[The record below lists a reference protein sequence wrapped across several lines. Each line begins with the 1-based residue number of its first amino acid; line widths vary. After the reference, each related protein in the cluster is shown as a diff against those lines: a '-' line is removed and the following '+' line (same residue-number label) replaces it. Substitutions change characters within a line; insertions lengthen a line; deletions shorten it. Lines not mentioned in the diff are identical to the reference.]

1 MLTNLSNKFQ
11 YRDNRLFIEDIELGE
26 IANKVGTPCYIYSAS
41 AIRERYRQYARA
53 FLIAGLE
60 AEIFYAVKAC
70 SNLEIIRLLA
80 NEGAGADVVSGGELL
95 RAIKAD
101 VPAHNIVFAGVG
113 KTKHEIGLGLKSGIR
128 AFNVESEP
136 ELRLIERVAEQLG
149 LSARISLRLNPGV
162 NPHTHA
168 YITTGQRGNKFGIS
182 YEQALELARYATK
195 SPYLWLVGVQCH
207 IGSQLHELEPIG
219 ESITRLVDLA
229 QTIEKQNNCALE
241 YLDIG
246 GGLGVAYKLSEEQAA
261 SPEALAQ
268 LVANALAKYG
278 RNWKILTEPGR
289 WIVAEA
295 GALLTEVLF
304 LKRDSET
311 NFAIVDAAMNDL
323 IRPSLYQAY
332 HEIAPLVEPLNSDL
346 ISYDVVG
353 PVCESGDFLAQNRA
367 LPLLEEG
374 MKLAI
379 LGAGA
384 YGFSMSSNYN
394 SRPRAAEILV
404 EENNWRIIRSRETF
418 EDLIRGEG

>member
-1 MLTNLSNKFQ
+1 MPINLPNKFE
-11 YRDNRLFIEDIELGE
+11 YRDNHLFIDNIELGE
-26 IANKVGTPCYIYSAS
+26 IANKVGTPCYVYSAS
-41 AIRERYRQYARA
+41 AICERYRQYTRA

-95 RAIKAD
+95 RAMKAG
-101 VPAHNIVFAGVG
+101 VPAHKIVFAGVG
-113 KTKHEIGLGLKSGIR
+113 KTAKEIELGLKSGIR

-136 ELRLIERVAEQLG
+136 ELRLIERLAKQLS
-149 LSARISLRLNPGV
+149 LHARISLRLNPGV
-162 NPHTHA
+162 DPHTHA

-182 YEQALELARYATK
+182 YEQALELARYATN

-207 IGSQLHELEPIG
+207 IGSQLHELEPIS
-219 ESITRLVDLA
+219 EAANRLAELA
-229 QTIEKQNNCALE
+229 QTVERQNNCALE

-246 GGLGVAYKLSEEQAA
+246 GGLGVAYRLAEEQAA

-268 LVANALAKYG
+268 LVATTLARYG
-278 RNWKILTEPGR
+278 RNWKILAEPGR
-289 WIVAEA
+289 WLVAEA
-295 GALLTEVLF
+295 GTLLTEVLF
-304 LKRDSET
+304 LKSDTET
-311 NFAIVDAAMNDL
+311 TFAIVDAAMNDL

-332 HEIAPLVEPLNSDL
+332 HEIVPLVEPLNSDL
-346 ISYDVVG
+346 INYDVVG

-379 LGAGA
+379 LSAGA

-404 EENNWRIIRSRETF
+404 EGDNWRSIRARETF
-418 EDLIRGEG
+418 EDLIRAEG